1 MSVITWGPMVN
12 LDAEATAREELRRLR
27 EDLGFSPVDDS
38 SFAPLPLADQTLEDD
53 EHAVHLRWRVSYECQ
68 AAHWKPIE
76 CSGTPA
82 HPPRRFIDGSIFSRT
97 IGLLRFA
104 GKARP
109 AVLASVGA
117 LALEL
122 SGTTLQRPANGLR
135 LECVL
140 SLISNDMSLQALYGL
155 EKALNGLG
163 IRLVHATTHQ
173 MAADFEMLRRRTFDM
188 AKDKMEQ
195 AERELLLL
203 GAPDTPSMVD
213 GLLERRLTTVQ
224 SQQMCAYG
232 LVKRQMKHYLPES
245 YYGMLYELKP
255 GERTP
260 AFIVETKNA
269 NLASWYLRLSRPDAT
284 SPSYGLVRLTTPL
297 EYLERMFP
305 VEEDRWR
312 EISAV
317 SAFIQSLRHRQS
329 SYSRVGISVEPIVR
343 VEDELHALL
352 PDVRQMASRLHRA
365 FGL

>member
-1 MSVITWGPMVN
+1 MVE
-12 LDAEATAREELRRLR
+12 LDDEAAARELLRSLAH
-27 EDLGFSPVDDS
+27 DISFSPLDDT

-53 EHAVHLRWRVSYECQ
+53 EHVLHLRWKVSYECQ
-68 AAHWKPIE
+68 AARWEPIR
-76 CSGTPA
+76 CSGVPIN
-82 HPPRRFIDGSIFSRT
+82 PPRRFIDGSIFSRT
-97 IGLLRFA
+97 VGLLRFA

-122 SGTTLQRPANGLR
+122 NGTTLFRPANGLR

-140 SLISNDMSLQALYGL
+140 SLISNDVPLEALYGL
-155 EKALNGLG
+155 EKGLKGLG

-173 MAADFEMLRRRTFDM
+173 MAVDFEMLRRRTFDM
-188 AKDKMEQ
+188 AKDKMEE
-195 AERELLLL
+195 AERELLLV
-203 GAPDTPSMVD
+203 AQDTPALVD

-245 YYGMLYELKP
+245 YYGLLYDLKP

-260 AFIVETKNA
+260 AFVVETKNA

-284 SPSYGLVRLTTPL
+284 SPSYGLVRMTTPL
-297 EYLERMFP
+297 ECLERNFP
-305 VEEDRWR
+305 AEEDRWR

-317 SAFIQSLRHRQS
+317 SAFIQSLRHRES

-352 PDVRQMASRLHRA
+352 PDVRQMAARLHRA
-365 FGL
+365 LGS